1 MPEFNS
7 PNFKKTVPAAGQRQL
22 REFTVGAP
30 EDYPQEF
37 PAEQAHQSFVS
48 QREMSREELMDIEQ
62 NVKEARREKQS
73 TMNKITDHAKRRTEI
88 LANIG
93 RITKDVPLEGYTFSL
108 RTLKA
113 KETREAALQTF
124 NVPTQLEANFEARRQ
139 QLARSIFKIDGHEL
153 IDVLGNDSI
162 EAKLAF
168 LDDLEESVIVKLFD
182 EFSALKEESRV
193 KFGIT
198 TEAEAKE
205 VAEDLKK

>member
-30 EDYPQEF
+30 EDMPQE
-37 PAEQAHQSFVS
+37 QAAAQSFS
-48 QREMSREELMDIEQ
+48 AQRQMSREELMDIEQ
-62 NVKEARREKQS
+62 NIKEARREKLS
-73 TMNKITDHAKRRTEI
+73 SMNKITEHGKKRSEI

-93 RITKDVPLEGYTFSL
+93 RLNKDVQLEGYTFSL
-108 RTLKA
+108 RTLKS

-124 NVPTQLEANFEARRQ
+124 SVGTQLEANFEARRQ
-139 QLARSIFKIDGHEL
+139 QLARSIYKIDNYEI

-162 EAKLAF
+162 ETKLEF

-182 EFSALKEESRV
+182 EFSSLKEDARV
-193 KFGIT
+193 KFSIT